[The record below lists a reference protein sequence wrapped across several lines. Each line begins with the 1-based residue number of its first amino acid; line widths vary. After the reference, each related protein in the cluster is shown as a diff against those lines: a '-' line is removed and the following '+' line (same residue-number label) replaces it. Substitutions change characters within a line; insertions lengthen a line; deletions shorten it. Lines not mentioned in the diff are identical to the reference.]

1 MANISYQ
8 CIFAKNFMKMS
19 TRKTLILISCLI
31 ISGLFVLTSITSY
44 NFGVNYGVENAES
57 IRDER
62 ANKTVNRKKNIKSV
76 IATKVENKQITNK
89 IYSTGRVVSTNSIT
103 ISSEVQGK
111 ITNKSFL
118 KKGTK
123 IKKGNII
130 FSVQNTDLQLLVNA
144 KKSRIMSL
152 ISSNLAD
159 IELDLPNEY
168 EKWKNYFNQINIE
181 KNLPTLPK
189 TNSTKEKNFIVSRS
203 ILSEYLSIK
212 SDEEKLKKFIV
223 IAPYD
228 GIITRSYTD
237 IGAFINPGS
246 PIIDFIREDEMEVEL
261 SVSISEI
268 DLINLNDTV
277 LLFNNGNTFN
287 GKIIRKSEFVNSNT
301 QNVSVFASI
310 NNNNEKLF
318 SGMYVDATILN
329 KSSEKLVK
337 LPRRSLFDKNK
348 AFIIDNE
355 NKLKIQRLNIIFYQD
370 NHVIIDNLKNGTV
383 IVKEP
388 LIGEKEG
395 TEVKAILE

>member
-1 MANISYQ
+1 
-8 CIFAKNFMKMS
+8 MS

-31 ISGLFVLTSITSY
+31 ISGLFVFTSIISY

-123 IKKGNII
+123 IKKGDII

-159 IELDLPNEY
+159 IELDFPNEY

-212 SDEEKLKKFIV
+212 SDEEKLKKFTV
-223 IAPYD
+223 IAPHN

-337 LPRRSLFDKNK
+337 LPRRSVFDKNK
-348 AFIIDNE
+348 AFIIDKE
-355 NKLKIQRLNIIFYQD
+355 NKLKVQRLNIIFYQD

-395 TEVKAILE
+395 TEVKAILEWKN

>member
-1 MANISYQ
+1 
-8 CIFAKNFMKMS
+8 MS
-19 TRKTLILISCLI
+19 TRKTLII
-31 ISGLFVLTSITSY
+31 ISSLVVSALFMLVSIISY
-44 NFGVNYGVENAES
+44 NFGMSYGVENAES
-57 IRDER
+57 IREER
-62 ANKTVNRKKNIKSV
+62 ANKTIKRKKNIKSV
-76 IATKVENKQITNK
+76 VATKVENKQITNK

-111 ITNKSFL
+111 IISNSFL

-123 IKKGNII
+123 IKKGNTI
-130 FSVQNTDLQLLVNA
+130 FTVQNTDLQLLVNA

-159 IELDLPNEY
+159 IELDFPNEY
-168 EKWKNYFNQINIE
+168 EKWKTYFNQINIY
-181 KNLPTLPK
+181 KNLPSLPK

-212 SDEEKLKKFIV
+212 SDEERLKKYTV
-223 IAPYD
+223 RAPYD

-246 PIIDFIREDEMEVEL
+246 PVIDFIREDEMEVEL
-261 SVSISEI
+261 TVNISEI

-277 LLFNNGNTFN
+277 ILSNNGKTFDGN
-287 GKIIRKSEFVNSNT
+287 IIRKSEFVNSNT

-310 NNNNEKLF
+310 KNSNERLF

-329 KSSEKLVK
+329 TTSKKLVK
-337 LPRRSLFDKNK
+337 IARRCVFDKNK
-348 AFIIDNE
+348 AYIIDNE
-355 NKLKIQRLNIIFYQD
+355 NKLKTQKLNIIFYQD
-370 NHVIIDNLKNGTV
+370 NFVMVDNLKNGTV

>member
-1 MANISYQ
+1 
-8 CIFAKNFMKMS
+8 MS

-31 ISGLFVLTSITSY
+31 ISGLFVLTSIISY

-57 IRDER
+57 VRDER

-130 FSVQNTDLQLLVNA
+130 FTVQNTDLQLLVNA

-159 IELDLPNEY
+159 IELDFPNEY

-212 SDEEKLKKFIV
+212 SDEEKLKKFTV
-223 IAPYD
+223 IAPHN

-337 LPRRSLFDKNK
+337 LPRRSVFDKNK
-348 AFIIDNE
+348 AFIVDKE
-355 NKLKIQRLNIIFYQD
+355 NKLKVQRLNIIFYQD

>member
-1 MANISYQ
+1 
-8 CIFAKNFMKMS
+8 
-19 TRKTLILISCLI
+19 LI
-31 ISGLFVLTSITSY
+31 ISGLFVLTSIISY

-57 IRDER
+57 VRDER

-130 FSVQNTDLQLLVNA
+130 FTVQNTDLQLLVNA

-159 IELDLPNEY
+159 IELDFPNEY

-212 SDEEKLKKFIV
+212 SDEEKLKKFTV
-223 IAPYD
+223 IAPHN

-329 KSSEKLVK
+329 KSSKKLVK
-337 LPRRSLFDKNK
+337 LPRRSVFDKNK
-348 AFIIDNE
+348 AFIIDKE
-355 NKLKIQRLNIIFYQD
+355 NKLKVQRLNIIFYQD

>member
-1 MANISYQ
+1 
-8 CIFAKNFMKMS
+8 MS

-31 ISGLFVLTSITSY
+31 ISGLFVLTSIISY

-57 IRDER
+57 VRDER

-130 FSVQNTDLQLLVNA
+130 FTVQNTDLQLLVNA

-159 IELDLPNEY
+159 IELDFPNEY

-212 SDEEKLKKFIV
+212 SDEEKLKKFTV
-223 IAPYD
+223 IAPHN

-329 KSSEKLVK
+329 KSSKKLVK
-337 LPRRSLFDKNK
+337 LPRRSVFDKNK
-348 AFIIDNE
+348 AFIIDKE
-355 NKLKIQRLNIIFYQD
+355 NKLKVQRLNIIFYQD

-395 TEVKAILE
+395 TEVKAILEWEN

>member
-1 MANISYQ
+1 
-8 CIFAKNFMKMS
+8 MS

-31 ISGLFVLTSITSY
+31 ISGLFVLTSIISY

-57 IRDER
+57 VRDER

-89 IYSTGRVVSTNSIT
+89 IYITVRVVSTNSIT

-130 FSVQNTDLQLLVNA
+130 FTVQNTDLQLLVNA

-159 IELDLPNEY
+159 IELDFPNEY

-212 SDEEKLKKFIV
+212 SDEEKLKKFTV
-223 IAPYD
+223 IAPHN

-337 LPRRSLFDKNK
+337 LPRRSVFDKNK
-348 AFIIDNE
+348 AFIIDKE
-355 NKLKIQRLNIIFYQD
+355 NKLKVQRLNIIFYQD

>member
-1 MANISYQ
+1 
-8 CIFAKNFMKMS
+8 MS

-31 ISGLFVLTSITSY
+31 ISALFVFTSIISY

-57 IRDER
+57 IRNER

-123 IKKGNII
+123 I

-159 IELDLPNEY
+159 IELDFPNEY

-212 SDEEKLKKFIV
+212 SDEEKLKKFTV
-223 IAPYD
+223 IAPHN

-337 LPRRSLFDKNK
+337 LPRRSVFDKNK
-348 AFIIDNE
+348 AFIIDKE
-355 NKLKIQRLNIIFYQD
+355 NKLKVQRLNIIFYQD

>member
-1 MANISYQ
+1 
-8 CIFAKNFMKMS
+8 MS

-395 TEVKAILE
+395 TEVKAILEWKN

>member
-1 MANISYQ
+1 
-8 CIFAKNFMKMS
+8 MS

-31 ISGLFVLTSITSY
+31 ISGLFVLTSIISY

-57 IRDER
+57 VRDER

-130 FSVQNTDLQLLVNA
+130 FTVQNTDLQVLVNA

-159 IELDLPNEY
+159 IELDFPNEY

-212 SDEEKLKKFIV
+212 SDEEKLKKFTV
-223 IAPYD
+223 IAPHN

-337 LPRRSLFDKNK
+337 LPRRSVFDKNK
-348 AFIIDNE
+348 AFIIDKE
-355 NKLKIQRLNIIFYQD
+355 NKLKVQRLNIIFYQD

-395 TEVKAILE
+395 TEVKAILEWEN

>member
-1 MANISYQ
+1 
-8 CIFAKNFMKMS
+8 MS

-31 ISGLFVLTSITSY
+31 ISVLFVFTSITSY

-76 IATKVENKQITNK
+76 IATKVENQQITNK

-123 IKKGNII
+123 IKKGDII

-212 SDEEKLKKFIV
+212 SDEEKLKKFTV

>member
-1 MANISYQ
+1 MYFCKKFS
-8 CIFAKNFMKMS
+8 KMS
-19 TRKTLILISCLI
+19 TRKTLII
-31 ISGLFVLTSITSY
+31 ISSLVVSALFMLVSIISY
-44 NFGVNYGVENAES
+44 NFGMNYGVENAELV
-57 IRDER
+57 REER
-62 ANKTVNRKKNIKSV
+62 ANKTIKRKKNIKSV
-76 IATKVENKQITNK
+76 VATKVENKQITNK

-111 ITNKSFL
+111 IISNSFL

-123 IKKGNII
+123 IKKGNTI
-130 FSVQNTDLQLLVNA
+130 FTVQNTDLQLLVNA

-159 IELDLPNEY
+159 IELDFPNEY
-168 EKWKNYFNQINIE
+168 EKWKTYFNQINIY
-181 KNLPTLPK
+181 KNLPSLPK

-212 SDEEKLKKFIV
+212 SDEERLKKYTV
-223 IAPYD
+223 KAPYD

-261 SVSISEI
+261 TVNISEI

-277 LLFNNGNTFN
+277 ILSNNGKTFN
-287 GKIIRKSEFVNSNT
+287 GNIIRKSEFVNSNT

-310 NNNNEKLF
+310 KNSNERLF

-329 KSSEKLVK
+329 TTSKKLVK
-337 LPRRSLFDKNK
+337 IPRRSVFDKNK
-348 AFIIDNE
+348 AYIIDNE
-355 NKLKIQRLNIIFYQD
+355 NKLKTQKLNIIFYQD
-370 NHVIIDNLKNGTV
+370 NFVIIDNLKNGTV

>member
-1 MANISYQ
+1 
-8 CIFAKNFMKMS
+8 MS

>member
-1 MANISYQ
+1 
-8 CIFAKNFMKMS
+8 MS

-31 ISGLFVLTSITSY
+31 ISGLFVLTSIISY

-57 IRDER
+57 VRDER
-62 ANKTVNRKKNIKSV
+62 ANKTVNRKKNVKSV

-130 FSVQNTDLQLLVNA
+130 FTVQNTDLQLLVNA

-159 IELDLPNEY
+159 IELDFPNEY

-212 SDEEKLKKFIV
+212 SDEEKLKKFTV
-223 IAPYD
+223 IAPHN

-246 PIIDFIREDEMEVEL
+246 PIVDFIREDKMEVEL

-337 LPRRSLFDKNK
+337 LPRRSVFDKNK

-355 NKLKIQRLNIIFYQD
+355 NKLKVQRLNIIFYQD

-395 TEVKAILE
+395 TEVKAVLE

>member
-1 MANISYQ
+1 
-8 CIFAKNFMKMS
+8 MS

-31 ISGLFVLTSITSY
+31 ISGLFVFTSIISY

-123 IKKGNII
+123 IKKGDII

-159 IELDLPNEY
+159 IELDFPNEY

-181 KNLPTLPK
+181 KKLPTLPK

-212 SDEEKLKKFIV
+212 SDEEKLKKFTV

-277 LLFNNGNTFN
+277 LLFNNGNIFN

-348 AFIIDNE
+348 AFTIDNE

>member
-1 MANISYQ
+1 
-8 CIFAKNFMKMS
+8 
-19 TRKTLILISCLI
+19 LI
-31 ISGLFVLTSITSY
+31 ISGLFVFTSIISY

-168 EKWKNYFNQINIE
+168 EKWKKYFNQINIE
-181 KNLPTLPK
+181 KDLPTLPQ

-212 SDEEKLKKFIV
+212 SDEEKLKKFTV

-355 NKLKIQRLNIIFYQD
+355 NKLKVHRLNIIFYQD
-370 NHVIIDNLKNGTV
+370 NHVFIDNLKNGTV

>member
-1 MANISYQ
+1 
-8 CIFAKNFMKMS
+8 MS

-31 ISGLFVLTSITSY
+31 ISGLFVFTSITSY

-212 SDEEKLKKFIV
+212 SDEEKLKKFTV

>member
-1 MANISYQ
+1 
-8 CIFAKNFMKMS
+8 MS

-31 ISGLFVLTSITSY
+31 ISGLFVLTSIISY

-57 IRDER
+57 VRDER

-130 FSVQNTDLQLLVNA
+130 FTVQNTDLQLLVNA

-159 IELDLPNEY
+159 IELDFPNEY

-212 SDEEKLKKFIV
+212 SDEEKLKKFTV
-223 IAPYD
+223 IAPHN

-337 LPRRSLFDKNK
+337 LPRRSVFDKNK
-348 AFIIDNE
+348 AFIIDKE
-355 NKLKIQRLNIIFYQD
+355 NKLKVQRLNIIFYQD

-395 TEVKAILE
+395 TEVKAILEWEN

>member
-1 MANISYQ
+1 
-8 CIFAKNFMKMS
+8 MS

-31 ISGLFVLTSITSY
+31 ISGLFVFTSIISY

-57 IRDER
+57 IRNER

-159 IELDLPNEY
+159 IELDFPNEY

-212 SDEEKLKKFIV
+212 SDEEKLKKFTV
-223 IAPYD
+223 IAPHN

-337 LPRRSLFDKNK
+337 LPRRSVFDKNK
-348 AFIIDNE
+348 AFIIDKE
-355 NKLKIQRLNIIFYQD
+355 NKLKVQRLNIIFYQD

>member
-1 MANISYQ
+1 
-8 CIFAKNFMKMS
+8 MS

-31 ISGLFVLTSITSY
+31 ISGLFVFTSIISY

-123 IKKGNII
+123 IKKGDII

-159 IELDLPNEY
+159 IELDFPNEY

-212 SDEEKLKKFIV
+212 SDEEKLKKFTV
-223 IAPYD
+223 IAPHN

-337 LPRRSLFDKNK
+337 LPRRSVFDKNK
-348 AFIIDNE
+348 AFIIDKE
-355 NKLKIQRLNIIFYQD
+355 NKLKVQRLNIIFYQD

>member
-1 MANISYQ
+1 
-8 CIFAKNFMKMS
+8 MS

-31 ISGLFVLTSITSY
+31 ISGLFVLTSIISY

-57 IRDER
+57 VRDER

-130 FSVQNTDLQLLVNA
+130 FTVQNTDLQLLVNA

-159 IELDLPNEY
+159 IELDFPNEY

-212 SDEEKLKKFIV
+212 SDEEKLKKFTV
-223 IAPYD
+223 IAPHN

-277 LLFNNGNTFN
+277 LLFNNSNTFN

-329 KSSEKLVK
+329 KSSKKLVK
-337 LPRRSLFDKNK
+337 LPRRSVFDKNK
-348 AFIIDNE
+348 AFIIDKE
-355 NKLKIQRLNIIFYQD
+355 NKLKVQRLNIIFYQD

>member
-1 MANISYQ
+1 M
-8 CIFAKNFMKMS
+8 
-19 TRKTLILISCLI
+19 
-31 ISGLFVLTSITSY
+31 
-44 NFGVNYGVENAES
+44 
-57 IRDER
+57 
-62 ANKTVNRKKNIKSV
+62 
-76 IATKVENKQITNK
+76 
-89 IYSTGRVVSTNSIT
+89 
-103 ISSEVQGK
+103 
-111 ITNKSFL
+111 
-118 KKGTK
+118 
-123 IKKGNII
+123 
-130 FSVQNTDLQLLVNA
+130 
-144 KKSRIMSL
+144 
-152 ISSNLAD
+152 
-159 IELDLPNEY
+159 
-168 EKWKNYFNQINIE
+168 
-181 KNLPTLPK
+181 
-189 TNSTKEKNFIVSRS
+189 
-203 ILSEYLSIK
+203 SEYLSIK
-212 SDEEKLKKFIV
+212 SDEEKLKKFTV

-395 TEVKAILE
+395 TELKQS

>member
-1 MANISYQ
+1 
-8 CIFAKNFMKMS
+8 MS

-31 ISGLFVLTSITSY
+31 ISALFVFTSIISY

-57 IRDER
+57 IRNER

-159 IELDLPNEY
+159 IELDFPNEY

-212 SDEEKLKKFIV
+212 SDEEKLKKFTV
-223 IAPYD
+223 IAPHN

-337 LPRRSLFDKNK
+337 LPRRSVFDKNK
-348 AFIIDNE
+348 AFIIDKE
-355 NKLKIQRLNIIFYQD
+355 NKLKVQRLNIIFYQD

>member
-1 MANISYQ
+1 
-8 CIFAKNFMKMS
+8 MS

-31 ISGLFVLTSITSY
+31 ISGLFVLTSIISY

-57 IRDER
+57 VRDER

-130 FSVQNTDLQLLVNA
+130 FTVQNTDLQLLVNA

-159 IELDLPNEY
+159 IELDFPNEY

-212 SDEEKLKKFIV
+212 SDEEKLKKFTV
-223 IAPYD
+223 IAPHN

-329 KSSEKLVK
+329 KSSKKLVK
-337 LPRRSLFDKNK
+337 LPRRSVFDKNK
-348 AFIIDNE
+348 AFIIDKE
-355 NKLKIQRLNIIFYQD
+355 NKLKVQRLNIIFYQD

>member
-1 MANISYQ
+1 
-8 CIFAKNFMKMS
+8 MS
-19 TRKTLILISCLI
+19 TRKSLILISCLI
-31 ISGLFVLTSITSY
+31 ISGLFVLTSIISY

-57 IRDER
+57 VRDER

-76 IATKVENKQITNK
+76 IVTKVENKQITNK

-130 FSVQNTDLQLLVNA
+130 FKVQNTDLQLLVNA

-159 IELDLPNEY
+159 IELDFPNEY

-212 SDEEKLKKFIV
+212 SDEEKLKKFTV
-223 IAPYD
+223 IAPYN

-329 KSSEKLVK
+329 KSSKKLVK
-337 LPRRSLFDKNK
+337 LPRRSVFDKNK

-355 NKLKIQRLNIIFYQD
+355 NKLKVQRLNIIFYQD

-395 TEVKAILE
+395 TVVKAILE

>member
-1 MANISYQ
+1 M
-8 CIFAKNFMKMS
+8 
-19 TRKTLILISCLI
+19 
-31 ISGLFVLTSITSY
+31 
-44 NFGVNYGVENAES
+44 
-57 IRDER
+57 
-62 ANKTVNRKKNIKSV
+62 
-76 IATKVENKQITNK
+76 
-89 IYSTGRVVSTNSIT
+89 
-103 ISSEVQGK
+103 
-111 ITNKSFL
+111 
-118 KKGTK
+118 
-123 IKKGNII
+123 
-130 FSVQNTDLQLLVNA
+130 
-144 KKSRIMSL
+144 
-152 ISSNLAD
+152 
-159 IELDLPNEY
+159 
-168 EKWKNYFNQINIE
+168 
-181 KNLPTLPK
+181 
-189 TNSTKEKNFIVSRS
+189 
-203 ILSEYLSIK
+203 SEYLSIK
-212 SDEEKLKKFIV
+212 SDEEKLKKFTV

-329 KSSEKLVK
+329 KSSEKRK

-348 AFIIDNE
+348 AFTIDNE
-355 NKLKIQRLNIIFYQD
+355 NKLKIQRLNIILYQD
-370 NHVIIDNLKNGTV
+370 NYVIIDNLKNGTV

-395 TEVKAILE
+395 TELKQS

>member
-1 MANISYQ
+1 M
-8 CIFAKNFMKMS
+8 
-19 TRKTLILISCLI
+19 I
-31 ISGLFVLTSITSY
+31 ISVLFVFTSITSY

-123 IKKGNII
+123 IKKGDII

-189 TNSTKEKNFIVSRS
+189 TNSTKEKI
-203 ILSEYLSIK
+203 
-212 SDEEKLKKFIV
+212 
-223 IAPYD
+223 
-228 GIITRSYTD
+228 
-237 IGAFINPGS
+237 
-246 PIIDFIREDEMEVEL
+246 
-261 SVSISEI
+261 
-268 DLINLNDTV
+268 
-277 LLFNNGNTFN
+277 LLFHVLFCRNT
-287 GKIIRKSEFVNSNT
+287 
-301 QNVSVFASI
+301 
-310 NNNNEKLF
+310 
-318 SGMYVDATILN
+318 Y
-329 KSSEKLVK
+329 
-337 LPRRSLFDKNK
+337 
-348 AFIIDNE
+348 
-355 NKLKIQRLNIIFYQD
+355 RLNQMK
-370 NHVIIDNLKNGTV
+370 KN
-383 IVKEP
+383 
-388 LIGEKEG
+388 
-395 TEVKAILE
+395 

>member
-1 MANISYQ
+1 
-8 CIFAKNFMKMS
+8 MS

-31 ISGLFVLTSITSY
+31 ISGLFVLTSIISY

-57 IRDER
+57 VRDER

-130 FSVQNTDLQLLVNA
+130 FTVQNTDLQLLVNA

-159 IELDLPNEY
+159 IELDFPNEY

-212 SDEEKLKKFIV
+212 SDEEKLKKFTV
-223 IAPYD
+223 IAPHN

-337 LPRRSLFDKNK
+337 LPRRSVFDKNK
-348 AFIIDNE
+348 AFIIDKE
-355 NKLKIQRLNIIFYQD
+355 NKLKVQRLNIIFYQD

>member
-1 MANISYQ
+1 MQKFS
-8 CIFAKNFMKMS
+8 KMS
-19 TRKTLILISCLI
+19 TRKTLII
-31 ISGLFVLTSITSY
+31 ISSLVVSALFMLVSIISY
-44 NFGVNYGVENAES
+44 NFGMNYGVENAES
-57 IRDER
+57 VREER
-62 ANKTVNRKKNIKSV
+62 ANKTIKRKKNIKSV
-76 IATKVENKQITNK
+76 VATKVENKQITNK

-111 ITNKSFL
+111 IISNSFL

-123 IKKGNII
+123 IKKGNTI
-130 FSVQNTDLQLLVNA
+130 FTVQNTDLQLLVNA

-159 IELDLPNEY
+159 IELDFPNEY
-168 EKWKNYFNQINIE
+168 EKWKTYFNQINIY
-181 KNLPTLPK
+181 KNLPSLPQ

-212 SDEEKLKKFIV
+212 SDEERLKKYTV
-223 IAPYD
+223 KAPYD

-261 SVSISEI
+261 TVNISEI

-277 LLFNNGNTFN
+277 ILSNNGKTFN
-287 GKIIRKSEFVNSNT
+287 GNIIRKSEFVNSNT

-310 NNNNEKLF
+310 KNSNERLF

-329 KSSEKLVK
+329 TTSKKLVK
-337 LPRRSLFDKNK
+337 IPRRSVFDKNK
-348 AFIIDNE
+348 AYIIDNE
-355 NKLKIQRLNIIFYQD
+355 NKLKTQKLNIIFYQD
-370 NHVIIDNLKNGTV
+370 NFVIIDNLKNGTV

>member
-1 MANISYQ
+1 
-8 CIFAKNFMKMS
+8 MS

-31 ISGLFVLTSITSY
+31 ISGLFVLTSIISY

-57 IRDER
+57 VRDER
-62 ANKTVNRKKNIKSV
+62 ANKTVNRKKNVKSV

-130 FSVQNTDLQLLVNA
+130 FTVQNTDLQLLVNA

-159 IELDLPNEY
+159 IELDFPNEY

-212 SDEEKLKKFIV
+212 SDEEKLKKFTV
-223 IAPYD
+223 IAPYN

-237 IGAFINPGS
+237 IGALINPGS

-337 LPRRSLFDKNK
+337 LPRRSVFDKNK
-348 AFIIDNE
+348 AFIIDKE
-355 NKLKIQRLNIIFYQD
+355 NKLKVQRLNIIFYQD

-395 TEVKAILE
+395 TEVKAILEWKN